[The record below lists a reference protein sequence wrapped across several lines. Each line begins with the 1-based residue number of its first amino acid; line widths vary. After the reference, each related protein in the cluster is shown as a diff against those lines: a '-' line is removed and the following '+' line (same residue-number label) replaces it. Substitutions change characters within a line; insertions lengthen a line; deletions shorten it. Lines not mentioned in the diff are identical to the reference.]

1 MASECPALA
10 CSRRPPYL
18 TWRGRRRMQVLT
30 MAPPLPFFRV
40 QSAAAL
46 SNLAR
51 ESEGN
56 RNCIIEANGIPPLLA
71 LLDSHN
77 PRSLAG

>member
-1 MASECPALA
+1 
-10 CSRRPPYL
+10 
-18 TWRGRRRMQVLT
+18 V
-30 MAPPLPFFRV
+30 PFSRV